1 MASTG
6 GGAARSGKKRNPD
19 VADPEEA
26 SQAELVGTVGTND
39 AIDRKLDLLVTTVAA
54 LADSANK
61 LINADVK
68 VEEAVTRDKFIEK
81 SNASSEKKKKK
92 DANKMQEKPMP
103 EVTEIAKLAY
113 ANTFIFYGQ
122 KGYQTR
128 HRHRSLLGSK

>member
-81 SNASSEKKKKK
+81 SNASSEKKSSVDKSG
-92 DANKMQEKPMP
+92 N
-103 EVTEIAKLAY
+103 
-113 ANTFIFYGQ
+113 
-122 KGYQTR
+122 R
-128 HRHRSLLGSK
+128 